1 MAKGQRA
8 LLPPEEEK
16 QLREIAENGPDPL
29 RQRAKAVLAWHDGD
43 SVSDAARKTRLSVNQ
58 VQYLWRSYR
67 TKGLDLFLADAEA
80 APSRQARRAAEQQAE
95 PDAALPAEPGITLE
109 ALCKA
114 NRVNMEHAHRVAALA
129 LQVFDATNA
138 IHRLPQSLR
147 PLMEAAA
154 IVHNVGLAADPD
166 NHHTRGRD
174 ILLAEPIRGFTDD
187 ERRIL
192 ATTTAFHRKRVR
204 TETEPAYLALPPDLQ
219 NDALKLSAI
228 LRIADGLDYSGDGI
242 TDITQIQAEPEE
254 LVIAVSG
261 PNPGPDIQQAQK
273 KSDLWAKVFGA
284 RVRILEAAPE
294 TPAEADEP
302 SSPLRLIAARAPVVQ
317 PAMSVTRAAQAF
329 ALHILDRMTSLL
341 RMAQGGDVSLT
352 RSLARDAGR
361 LVEAI
366 ALIDPKLK
374 ARELKWVA
382 DTLNT
387 AHIAAAL
394 AERALAVAEETGE
407 GALNARV
414 LAWEAE
420 ARDLMKSFD
429 AERFARLAADLRREL
444 AADPSGLAASIAY
457 HAGAILWG
465 QLAALRG
472 VMEHGESVEDALHAA
487 QSLQDTLIAFRS
499 LLGPEVAQV
508 LDILAPL
515 ESYLAAIYTT
525 QAVLQRL
532 ETATKPARRGRK
544 AAVAGDEALALMRK
558 AQQDAL
564 EHLADELPG
573 VWSGVNSAVFRRA
586 FALAIAAP

>member
-8 LLPPEEEK
+8 LLPPEDEK
-16 QLREIAENGPDPL
+16 QLRDIAASGSDLL
-29 RQRAKAVLAWHDGD
+29 RQRAQAILAWHDGETVND
-43 SVSDAARKTRLSVNQ
+43 TARKTRLSVNQ
-58 VQYLWRSYR
+58 VQSLWRAYR

-80 APSRQARRAAEQQAE
+80 APARTGKRAEE
-95 PDAALPAEPGITLE
+95 PKAVPPTEPGVTLE
-109 ALCKA
+109 ALCKT
-114 NRVNMEHAHRVAALA
+114 NRVNMEHARRVAALS
-129 LQVFDATNA
+129 LQVFDATST

-204 TETEPAYLALPPDLQ
+204 PEAEPAYQALPSDLQ
-219 NDALKLSAI
+219 SDALKLSAI
-228 LRIADGLDYSGDGI
+228 LRIADGLDYSGDGL
-242 TDITQIQAEPEE
+242 TDIAQIQAEPEE

-261 PNPGPDIQQAQK
+261 PHPGPDIQQAQK
-273 KSDLWAKVFGA
+273 KSDLWTKVFGA
-284 RVRILEAAPE
+284 RVRILEAVPE
-294 TPAEADEP
+294 APAEAEGAP
-302 SSPLRLIAARAPVVQ
+302 SPLRFIAPRSPAVQ
-317 PAMSVTRAAQAF
+317 STMSVARAAQTF
-329 ALHILDRMTSLL
+329 ALHTLDRLTSLL

-352 RSLARDAGR
+352 RSLARDAER
-361 LVEAI
+361 LVEAVS
-366 ALIDPKLK
+366 LIDPKLK
-374 ARELKWVA
+374 AKDLKWLA
-382 DTLNT
+382 ETLNT
-387 AHIAAAL
+387 TYVASAL

-407 GALNARV
+407 SALNARV

-444 AADPSGLAASIAY
+444 AADVSGPDAAIAY

-465 QLAALRG
+465 QLATLRG

-487 QSLQDTLIAFRS
+487 QRLQDTLIAFRS

-508 LDILAPL
+508 LDILSPL
-515 ESYLAAIYTT
+515 ESYLAAIQTT

-532 ETATKPARRGRK
+532 ETAAKPARKGRK
-544 AAVAGDEALALMRK
+544 ATAAADEAMASMRK

-573 VWSGVNSAVFRRA
+573 VWSGVNSVIFRRA